1 MHVMKYMMI
10 CVALLAGMGQALF
23 AQTAPLEDK
32 QKAVVLFDVRLDRL
46 QESELGKATGLKE
59 KMEQGSSNA
68 EINFSKAVRVF
79 GMISAPE
86 SIEQIQQMQASG
98 GQEFPMEFAMR
109 VQFAD
114 EGALNDVLNKMKTE
128 STEFTQDGKTY
139 YRPKD
144 EKTGKMCAGQVDST
158 TMVLGTQNYVT
169 LPDLKSAF
177 SDGVKSS
184 WGNVAKKDDTIRVVV
199 DLAGSKEFVDQ
210 LLEMGKGAP
219 PMAQAFLELVPGM
232 NDLRITMDFSGGDLF
247 SLGSNCKDS
256 ESANNLKDALD
267 SIFGIA
273 KMGAEANLKPMKDMG
288 MAQVAD
294 VASEIMDS
302 LKPAVDGNSVTV
314 NVPKP
319 SGFED
324 AVQMAAGMFGPMMGG
339 PGGPPPGFGPPQG
352 GPPSPQGGPPRG
364 FGPPPEEGNGNG
376 S

>member
-1 MHVMKYMMI
+1 MKYMMI